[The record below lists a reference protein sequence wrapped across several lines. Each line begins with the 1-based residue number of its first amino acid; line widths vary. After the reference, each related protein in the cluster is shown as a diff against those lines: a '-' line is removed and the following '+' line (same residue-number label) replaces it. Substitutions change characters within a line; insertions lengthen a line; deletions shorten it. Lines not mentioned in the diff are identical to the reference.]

1 MSSTPHPPVTSL
13 PARFSIER
21 LLGEGAAATTY
32 LARDRVLDRLVVIK
46 SLHGR
51 WSDDPVARARF
62 EREARAAAAI
72 DHPHVVGVYD
82 YGAHQGSA
90 YLVLRYVEGGTLR
103 RQLTAH
109 GRLSAD
115 EATRIVG
122 QILAGLDVI
131 HAAGLV
137 HRDVKPENVLVGTDG
152 LLRLT
157 DFGIAVAVV
166 DPRLTTHGQ
175 IWGTPAYMAPEQA
188 LGRPVSA
195 ATDVYAV
202 GIVLFEL
209 LTGRLPFIGNE
220 AAAVALAQV
229 SFPPPALREVNPAT
243 DAAPA
248 LEAVLRRALAKD
260 PRQRYQTAA
269 AMAQALA
276 SAQGA
281 PAPDASGALDAR
293 PTVPLP
299 AARGDDQRTV
309 PLQVVPSRPARRSRW
324 VAAMLGILVLGA
336 VAAVLGSDGALWFW
350 SQGGGVTPPP
360 RANGGGTATQAA
372 HLVQTV
378 STATS
383 AVTPTRETSGA
394 AIPRPTRTTPTETP
408 TARPTSIETP
418 LPTDTSTPAA
428 TREPPPTDTPA
439 PTATEPVPIPA
450 ATDTPAPTATEPV
463 PTPAAT
469 APPPPTVTAAPS
481 TDFGNDILI
490 VPGEPARID
499 APGAN
504 EQPTV
509 DAGAGDGSQ
518 PDDSAIANTDLPA
531 QPIAQQFSAADWQGG
546 YVGDQSWY
554 GRPWV
559 AIYGAQSQYPR
570 AALTFPL
577 DAAPTG
583 DATLDLEGL
592 DDEWPGNVSI
602 EITVNGA
609 AIFSGPSPWQSWDGA
624 GHGEDAAWTTVVLT
638 IPAGTL
644 HAGIN
649 QLVVSN
655 TEPAANFET
664 GPYVLLSAAAVVEGA
679 P

>member
-72 DHPHVVGVYD
+72 NHPHVVGVYD

-122 QILAGLDVI
+122 QILAGLDAI

-152 LLRLT
+152 LLRIT
-157 DFGIAVAVV
+157 DFGIVVAAV

-188 LGRPVSA
+188 LGRPVSP

-229 SFPPPALREVNPAT
+229 SFPPPALGEVNPAT

-281 PAPDASGALDAR
+281 SALDASGALDAR
-293 PTVPLP
+293 PTVPIRP
-299 AARGDDQRTV
+299 ARCDDQRTV
-309 PLQVVPSRPARRSRW
+309 PLPVVPSRPARRSRW

-336 VAAVLGSDGALWFW
+336 VAAVLGSNGALRFW
-350 SQGGGVTPPP
+350 SQGGGVTRPP
-360 RANGGGTATQAA
+360 RADGGGTATQAA

-383 AVTPTRETSGA
+383 AVTPTRETRVV
-394 AIPRPTRTTPTETP
+394 AIPPPTRTTPTETP
-408 TARPTSIETP
+408 TARPTRIETP
-418 LPTDTSTPAA
+418 LSTDTSTPAA

-439 PTATEPVPIPA
+439 PTATEPVP
-450 ATDTPAPTATEPV
+450 
-463 PTPAAT
+463 TPAAT
-469 APPPPTVTAAPS
+469 APPSPTVTAAPS
-481 TDFGNDILI
+481 TDFGNDVLI

-499 APGAN
+499 GPGAN

-518 PDDSAIANTDLPA
+518 PDDSAIANSDHPA
-531 QPIAQQFSAADWQGG
+531 QPMAQQFSAADWQGG

-583 DATLDLEGL
+583 DATLDIEGL

-602 EITVNGA
+602 EITVNGTA
-609 AIFSGPSPWQSWDGA
+609 VFSGPSPWQSWDGA
-624 GHGEDAAWTTVVLT
+624 GHGERAAWTSVVIT